1 MRDYKNIKY
10 QIDKP
15 KELKVL
21 STQDVNRRIELVATI
36 CCNDNQKCAYIDC
49 EQCSQKKA
57 PPQNHDPGQQVK
69 LKRGLHYEW
78 NILIIKVLKTKLP
91 QFW

>member
-49 EQCSQKKA
+49 EQSEEGA
-57 PPQNHDPGQQVK
+57 SAEP
-69 LKRGLHYEW
+69 
-78 NILIIKVLKTKLP
+78 
-91 QFW
+91 